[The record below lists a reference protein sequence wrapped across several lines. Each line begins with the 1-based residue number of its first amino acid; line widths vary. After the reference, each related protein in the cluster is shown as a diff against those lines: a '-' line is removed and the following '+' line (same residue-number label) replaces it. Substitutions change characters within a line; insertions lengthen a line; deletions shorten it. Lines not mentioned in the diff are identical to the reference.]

1 MGSCHL
7 KSLHPG
13 SGGKWVQ
20 TRVFLPATRTSFDHL
35 SSQRSGESKSSGS
48 PSRRI
53 VRPKSPDSCSP
64 VRSEQR
70 VLFPHFCHQKA
81 VREVSAHSEPS
92 ISKSIDQVQALQ
104 DGDSVLYQESALPK
118 LFYGHIGSKG
128 CLPTCPDPP
137 SFPEIPENSGKNGNG
152 NQALSISGPPLR
164 SVLIPSYLHK
174 GIGGG
179 AGSTKVKGDN
189 YHPLPGRP
197 INSGRISPK
206 ITSRSPDC
214 ARLSSVPGLADKQGK
229 IFPRSSPEGEVP
241 GLRLLLSSPKSFSP
255 RRKGLQDGASSVS
268 LTDQSVG
275 LAEGNFKDGRSHDL
289 VFPCG
294 TMGKVPSETIAEI
307 PSGKLGWGRQVPRV
321 KSLVIYQ
328 GKEKFVVVE
337 KGSAPN
343 KRPAMVHLDIQEDH
357 DRCKRLGMG
366 SPPQRSGRTGKMVLE
381 GSKSF
386 IEPEGTASG
395 SQSPASLSI
404 GDQGSQ
410 SPDSVRQH
418 CDSGVPQQTRR
429 HEESNSSR
437 NSTRNVVLGRSK
449 SRLNFSSAPEGDTKQ
464 SGRLPQSPQGGAR
477 QLVTSSRS
485 LCGGHQQMGLS
496 RSRFVRESG
505 KQQDRGVLF
514 SKPRGSIS
522 GDRCPSKSMA
532 LRPLL
537 CLSADQTHSGSTPE
551 VSPRRDR
558 PYFDRPLLAQEAMV
572 FPATVSGL
580 GASTETSEQR
590 GLAVAGSSVTP
601 TGGFIKLNSL
611 VSEEKILK
619 AQGFSDKVIKT
630 LVNCRKP
637 VTRAIYSK
645 VWKKFNSWLSENQRS
660 THDVPS
666 ILEFF
671 QEGVDK
677 GLSVSTLKVQA
688 AAISVFLQFSLLENP
703 TVARFFKSISR
714 ARPVVVRSC
723 PTWDLSLV
731 LQTLVEFPFEP
742 LEDISVKLLTLKT
755 IFLVAITSA
764 RRVSELQALSVREP
778 FLTILEDRVVLK
790 TDPGFLPKV
799 ASTFHR
805 SQDIVLPS
813 FCSSPQGDQ
822 EKKFS
827 FLDVRRTLLAYL
839 EVTKTFRKTDALFVL
854 FSGTHKGK
862 GASKAT
868 LARWIKQAISES
880 YKIREVP
887 TPFVTA
893 HSTRALAASWAE
905 RAGASPEQ
913 ICKAATWSSYSTFI
927 KHYRLDLLS
936 AQDQAFGRKVL
947 QAVVPP

>member
-1 MGSCHL
+1 MSSCHL

-81 VREVSAHSEPS
+81 VREVSAHSESS

-137 SFPEIPENSGKNGNG
+137 SIPEIPENSGKNGNG

-179 AGSTKVKGDN
+179 AGTTKVKGDN

-289 VFPCG
+289 MFPCG
-294 TMGKVPSETIAEI
+294 TIGKVPSETIAEI
-307 PSGKLGWGRQVPRV
+307 PSEKWDGDARSLESKVWLPTKVKRSLWWWRKNLHLTKGLPWSISISKRITTDASAWGWGAHLKDQVA
-321 KSLVIYQ
+321 Q
-328 GKEKFVVVE
+328 GKWSSKEARASSNQRELLAVHRALQAFQSEIRGHNLQILSDNIATVAYLNKQGGTRSRILQGIAQEMSWAEVNL
-337 KGSAPN
+337 GSISA
-343 KRPAMVHLDIQEDH
+343 VHL
-357 DRCKRLGMG
+357 K
-366 SPPQRSGRTGKMVLE
+366 
-381 GSKSF
+381 
-386 IEPEGTASG
+386 GT
-395 SQSPASLSI
+395 QNSLA
-404 GDQGSQ
+404 DY
-410 SPDSVRQH
+410 
-418 CDSGVPQQTRR
+418 
-429 HEESNSSR
+429 
-437 NSTRNVVLGRSK
+437 
-449 SRLNFSSAPEGDTKQ
+449 
-464 SGRLPQSPQGGAR
+464 
-477 QLVTSSRS
+477 
-485 LCGGHQQMGLS
+485 LS
-496 RSRFVRESG
+496 RHRVERDNWSLHPEVFAEITNKWG
-505 KQQDRGVLF
+505 CPEADLFANQDNRKTGVLF

-522 GDRCPSKSMA
+522 GDRCPGKSMA

-537 CLSADQTHSGSTPE
+537 CLSADQTHSRSTPE

-755 IFLVAITSA
+755 FFLVAITSA

-805 SQDIVLPS
+805 SQDSVLPS